1 MKKIIEYKN
10 ENIDYL
16 FENNKFTTDYDIDL
30 NIFIIWSNAKFK
42 EKEIIADLSFVFEIV
57 ELAEIYWSKK
67 NIDDNFHR
75 LYGIAPN
82 NNISGKRIEVGSGSF
97 IAIVV
102 KDKSPVYLYREDASK
117 NNKIVNVNVVDK
129 KQLYREWVG
138 GNYLIHS
145 SDNLKEFFTNS
156 PLLFGKDKTLEFC
169 TEYCDST
176 VLKKINKDLIGSNG
190 WSSSKELFDVLNL
203 STQYVVL
210 RGSEN
215 IEKNISSQSGDV
227 DVLCSNVSE
236 FTAVANA
243 VNLWSSDNFFHVEI
257 DNKKILFDIRS
268 TDDNYFD
275 KKWSDKIIRDRVI
288 SESNIFIPR
297 VDDYFFSHLYHAYI
311 HKPYFFDKYIDR
323 LSGLSSKI
331 GIIDFKEKM
340 LINKKYGLYLLK
352 GYLLANKYS
361 ATIPRDLKVFINIKN
376 MSSLQKKNYTI
387 LYGRILLLRLI
398 ELPFKIT
405 IFLKEMI
412 KKNKMLF
419 NLAIKVRDG
428 LNKIWK

>member
-145 SDNLKEFFTNS
+145 SDNLKEFFNNS
-156 PLLFGKDKTLEFC
+156 TLLFGKDKTLEFC